1 MNEKH
6 VLAIDDQVEILEV
19 IQLAV
24 ELTTD
29 WTLHTATSGSA
40 ALVTAGGRHRDAQY
54 DVVLLDVTIPG
65 ETAANTVRD
74 LRANGVST
82 AIVLLTGAPLT
93 QAQQQSIGADGLVP
107 KPFDPMTLADD
118 ISRELGWA
126 ANQ

>member
-1 MNEKH
+1 MSERH
-6 VLAIDDQVEILEV
+6 VLAIDDQTEILEV
-19 IQLAV
+19 IQLAM

-40 ALVTAGGRHRDAQY
+40 ALVTAGGRHRDGQY

-65 ETAANTVRD
+65 ETAARTVRD
-74 LRANGVST
+74 LRANGVSDS
-82 AIVLLTGAPLT
+82 IVLLTGAPLSDT
-93 QAQQQSIGADGLVP
+93 QQESIGADGLVA

-126 ANQ
+126 AHQ